1 MGIIILEIVLFIVFL
16 LLLILVKDETIKGV
30 FGMFAIIVLVG
41 SIVGDINSYKTE
53 DDINRT
59 IKTYGSL
66 KAQVEIVNNSNDKTI
81 RNAIIPDLIG
91 RVDSINKT
99 IKKNKDNYDSWWV
112 SMFYSEE
119 IGKLELLRI
128 EYQNW
133 G

>member
-1 MGIIILEIVLFIVFL
+1 MGIIILEIVLFIAFL

-30 FGMFAIIVLVG
+30 FGMFAVIVLVE

-59 IKTYGSL
+59 IELYGSL
-66 KAQVEIVNNSNDKTI
+66 KAKVEIVNNSNDKTI

-99 IKKNKDNYDSWWV
+99 IKRNKNNYDSWWV
-112 SMFYSEE
+112 GMFYSEE
-119 IGKLELLRI
+119 IGKLEPLRI
-128 EYQNW
+128 EY
-133 G
+133 